1 MVQNKGL
8 IFKKVPQHLPVV
20 GEHLDVEAR
29 DFDLDAAPPTNGI
42 TVKVYYVSFD
52 PYQRGGMRVPDTET
66 YFPPYIIGYPIW
78 NSALG
83 KVLKSDSSDFK
94 EGDVVL
100 GTFGTEEYS
109 AVPPQMIPMVRP
121 FFNPYSLDPK
131 IFMGALGVAG
141 LSAYSSMYDIAKPQK
156 GETIFISA
164 ASGAVGQLV
173 GQIAKIEGLTVI
185 GSVGNDEKLE
195 FITKELGFDA
205 GFNYKIEKT
214 GEALAKLAPKGLDI
228 YYDNVGGEQL
238 EAALDAMKDFGRIG
252 IISESLFQLKIDKL
266 NIIVGCGM
274 ISQYNT
280 PKEQRYGIKN
290 MMNLFLK
297 RLSMQGFIVSD
308 PHIITQ
314 HIADLQTNMGKWIAE
329 GKVKTRESVIDGI
342 DNAATG
348 FLGMF
353 EGANFGKTVL
363 KIADLD

>member
-1 MVQNKGL
+1 M
-8 IFKKVPQHLPVV
+8 PVI

-29 DFDLDAAPPTNGI
+29 DFDLDAVPPKDGI
-42 TVKVYYVSFD
+42 TVKVYHVSFD
-52 PYQRGGMRVPDTET
+52 PYQRGGMRVLDAET
-66 YFPPYIIGYPIW
+66 YLPPYIEGYPIW

-83 KVLKSDSSDFK
+83 KVLKSDSPDFK

-100 GTFGTEEYS
+100 GMFGTEEYS
-109 AVPPQMIPMVRP
+109 AVPSQMMPMVRP
-121 FFNPYSLDPK
+121 LFNPYNLDPK

-173 GQIAKIEGLTVI
+173 GQMAKIEGLTVI
-185 GSVGNDEKLE
+185 GSVGSEEKLE

-205 GFNYKIEKT
+205 GFNYKVEKAS
-214 GEALAKLAPKGLDI
+214 EALAKLAPRGLDI
-228 YYDNVGGEQL
+228 YYDNVGGEQF

-252 IISESLFQLKIDKL
+252 NMSESLLPLRVYEL
-266 NIIVGCGM
+266 NTTVGCGM
-274 ISQYNT
+274 ISQYNI

-308 PHIITQ
+308 PHIITK
-314 HIADLQTNMGKWIAE
+314 HMADLQTNMGKWIAE
-329 GKVKTRESVIDGI
+329 GKIKVRESVIDGM
-342 DNAATG
+342 DNAAIG

-353 EGANFGKTVL
+353 KGENFGKAVL
-363 KIADLD
+363 KITDLD